1 VMWLAGRTSAQAVGD
16 ARVICLAL
24 WFAYV
29 LVMLWLQYWALHPV
43 CLCRVHI
50 CVFDRCWAVS
60 KDDIACRAYARKL
73 WVTGVLSVLPC
84 GLRM

>member
-29 LVMLWLQYWALHPV
+29 LVMVWLQSYALHPV
-43 CLCRVHI
+43 CLCRVHV
-50 CVFDRCWAVS
+50 CVFDC
-60 KDDIACRAYARKL
+60 
-73 WVTGVLSVLPC
+73 
-84 GLRM
+84 